1 MVKRKLFLFLVLFF
15 LLINCMALFHPGLI
29 ALTLKAEY
37 HFKGLRVN
45 YSILYYPLKPP
56 TVSFVAVS
64 FRLEELL
71 RN

>member
-1 MVKRKLFLFLVLFF
+1 
-15 LLINCMALFHPGLI
+15 MALFHPGLI